1 MVFPEFFQ
9 LASPVTTRRSSN
21 QVDTQELKYNLNIL
35 NISSDTLVLIIIAI
49 ALNLYFIYRSKID
62 ICDTLNNTNYGQS
75 MPDVSGIPE
84 FANLMFLYITS
95 VFLVINY
102 DDYMRK
108 ANAPCDKRDEVAIA
122 KAYNAFVAALLAYI
136 ATVISRRNYNIDHMV
151 GAQQESSDTQ
161 INPGLIP
168 T

>member
-1 MVFPEFFQ
+1 MVFPGVFQ
-9 LASPVTTRRSSN
+9 INTPVVAKGSN
-21 QVDTQELKYNLNIL
+21 EEVDKKELLYNLNAL

-49 ALNLYFIYRSKID
+49 SLNLYFVYKSKLD
-62 ICDTLNNTNYGQS
+62 VCNTLNNTKCGQCL
-75 MPDVSGIPE
+75 PDASWIPE
-84 FANLMFLYITS
+84 FGNFMFIYITA

-108 ANAPCDKRDEVAIA
+108 VNAPCDKRDKVAIA
-122 KAYNAFVAALLAYI
+122 KAYNAFVAAILAFI
-136 ATVISRRNYNIDHMV
+136 AAVISRRNYDIDHIV
-151 GAQQESSDTQ
+151 EGQKNDGTQ

>member
-1 MVFPEFFQ
+1 MVFPGVFQ
-9 LASPVTTRRSSN
+9 LAAMVPTKSSNN

-49 ALNLYFIYRSKID
+49 ALNLYYIYRSKID
-62 ICDTLNNTNYGQS
+62 ICDALNNTNYGQG
-75 MPDVSGIPE
+75 MPDVSDIPE
-84 FANLMFLYITS
+84 FTNLMFLYITS

-108 ANAPCDKRDEVAIA
+108 ANAPCDKRDEVAIT
-122 KAYNAFVAALLAYI
+122 KAYNAFVASLLTYI
-136 ATVISRRNYNIDHMV
+136 ATVISRRNYNIDHMG
-151 GAQQESSDTQ
+151 GAQQESIDTQ

>member
-1 MVFPEFFQ
+1 MVFPGVFQ
-9 LASPVTTRRSSN
+9 LTSPVTTKSSSN

-62 ICDTLNNTNYGQS
+62 ICDTLNNTNYGQN
-75 MPDVSGIPE
+75 MPNVSGIPE
-84 FANLMFLYITS
+84 FANLMFLYITA

-102 DDYMRK
+102 NDYVRK
-108 ANAPCDKRDEVAIA
+108 ANVPCDKRDEVAIA
-122 KAYNAFVAALLAYI
+122 KAYNAFIASLLAYI
-136 ATVISRRNYNIDHMV
+136 ATVISRRNYDIDHMV
-151 GAQQESSDTQ
+151 GVQQQSNDTQ